1 MPLIKKPG
9 IKDFGP
15 LGARSRAAK
24 KTTVTTYVT
33 YALFVSRFYYVNRIT
48 PNVCLQEAKRREEM
62 GSANVLL
69 REVVAVNT
77 EMVRETPHDHR

>member
-24 KTTVTTYVT
+24 KTTVKAYIR
-33 YALFVSRFYYVNRIT
+33 AFRFSFLLCESNRPPT
-48 PNVCLQEAKRREEM
+48 FACRRLSEEM